1 MEQAA
6 RDARLAE
13 AEATLLDEA
22 PMDPSPPQ
30 LTRADTLTAE
40 GATDAMRSEGVL
52 LLGEIL
58 PAAATRRLREHLEAE
73 LAGADAALA
82 AGTPEAARR
91 FSPIAS
97 RVHRRDLPLTLT
109 PVVASALKA
118 MVTSLAPAL
127 EALLGDDP
135 ELFELA
141 AIAADDGAPPQPIH
155 ADLRPTGW
163 LQSANASTDI
173 DDAMAAAAVP
183 SASVY
188 VAVQDVLD
196 PKMGP
201 TLFLPRTHTAEAHTA
216 LYGEGGDADGSGAAS
231 GGAGGGAR
239 ASLLRQS
246 RRVLGLVPA
255 GGGALFDQR
264 LLHAG
269 TANSAGGPRRTL
281 LCVSFMRRELSG
293 LGPTGSLRPEYRAA
307 YGVRDLLMGVPL
319 ATAEPPLKAEL

>member
-1 MEQAA
+1 M
-6 RDARLAE
+6 
-13 AEATLLDEA
+13 
-22 PMDPSPPQ
+22 
-30 LTRADTLTAE
+30 
-40 GATDAMRSEGVL
+40 
-52 LLGEIL
+52 
-58 PAAATRRLREHLEAE
+58 
-73 LAGADAALA
+73 
-82 AGTPEAARR
+82 
-91 FSPIAS
+91 
-97 RVHRRDLPLTLT
+97 HRRDLPLTLT

-201 TLFLPRTHTAEAHTA
+201 TLFLRRTHTAEAHTA

-269 TANSAGGPRRTL
+269 TANSAGRRSRLSCESATGGRL
-281 LCVSFMRRELSG
+281 SCESATDGRLCSRRCGIASAWAVVHAAASEGQSRE
-293 LGPTGSLRPEYRAA
+293 PTA
-307 YGVRDLLMGVPL
+307 
-319 ATAEPPLKAEL
+319 ATARSRVRAHSSAQGHGWARVRRHVICDMHTNMELEG